1 MRVLFVANA
10 YNSLCQRMHVE
21 LLDRGHEVSIELA
34 TSELAMVEAVEL
46 YRPDLILA
54 PMLTRPIP
62 ERIWRNHVCIILHPG
77 IRGDRGASSLDW
89 AIVEDQR
96 VWGVTALQAAAE
108 MDAGD
113 VWSAHE
119 FLMRPAS
126 KSSLY
131 RNEIMEAAVRAL
143 LEAVE
148 RFASGRSEPEPLDHG
163 RSDTRGRW
171 HPLMKQADRR
181 IDWSESTATIV
192 RRIRAGDS
200 RPGTLDA
207 IDDTQYYLY
216 GAHAEDALK
225 GSPGELLAQ
234 RDGAICRATGD
245 GAVWISHLRRQ
256 GGGIKL
262 PAALALGEAAAGIPV
277 AEAASVAVQKFA
289 IPSSQ
294 SESELRIRDTSDAA
308 DHRTFRE
315 IWYEETDHVGYLHF
329 DFYNGAM
336 STDQCRRLTDAVGT
350 ATQRP
355 TRVLVLMGGTDFFS
369 NGIHLNVIE
378 AAPDP
383 ADESWANINA
393 MNDLVQSI
401 ILTKSHLVVSAM
413 QGNAA
418 AGGVTLALAADVV
431 WAREGVVLNP
441 HYRRMGLYG
450 SEYWTYLLPRRVGAR
465 CARELTTACLP
476 VGTRRA
482 KRIGL
487 VDEYF
492 GAPVTGFA
500 RWVRIRAEELAHAPD
515 WHERLSAKVAV
526 RMVEQAIKPL
536 ERYRQEELAQMR
548 TNFYGPD
555 RTYHIMRHNFVH
567 KIQRGPTPSYLAKHR
582 TVFAAPAGRKNPID
596 PAGVR
601 LSASDRVNPR
611 LSKPA
616 DVPMADN
623 SNKPPPQRRSR
634 FLSLFRG

>member
-1 MRVLFVANA
+1 VRILCVASA
-10 YNSLCQRMHVE
+10 YNSLCQRTHVE
-21 LLDRGHEVSIELA
+21 LLDRGHEVSIEFA
-34 TSELAMVEAVEL
+34 TSELAMIEAVEL

-54 PMLTRPIP
+54 PMLTRRIP

-77 IRGDRGASSLDW
+77 IRGDRGPSSLDW
-89 AIVEDQR
+89 AIVGDKR

-131 RNEIMEAAVRAL
+131 RNEIVAAGVKAL

-148 RFASGRSEPEPLDHG
+148 RFANGRGEPEPLDYD
-163 RSDTRGRW
+163 RSDTRGRSR
-171 HPLMKQADRR
+171 PLMRQADRR
-181 IDWSESTATIV
+181 IDWSESTDAIV
-192 RRIRAGDS
+192 RKIRAGDS
-200 RPGTLDA
+200 QPGTLDA
-207 IDDTQYYLY
+207 IDGAQYYLY
-216 GAHAEDALK
+216 GAHAEDVLK
-225 GSPGELLAQ
+225 GRPGELLAQ
-234 RDGAICRATGD
+234 RHGAICRATGD
-245 GAVWISHLRRQ
+245 GAVWITHLRRRD
-256 GGGIKL
+256 GGIKL

-277 AEAASVAVQKFA
+277 AEAPSNVSVSGA
-289 IPSSQ
+289 
-294 SESELRIRDTSDAA
+294 
-308 DHRTFRE
+308 RTLRE
-315 IWYEETDHVGYLHF
+315 IWYEEADDVGYLHF

-336 STDQCRRLTDAVGT
+336 STDQCRRLMDAV
-350 ATQRP
+350 ADARRRP
-355 TRVLVLMGGTDFFS
+355 TRVLVLMGGADFFS

-383 ADESWANINA
+383 ANESWANING

-401 ILTKSHLVVSAM
+401 ILTGSHLVVSAL

-431 WAREGVVLNP
+431 WARDGIVLNP

-450 SEYWTYLLPRRVGAR
+450 SEYWTYLLPRCVGAS

-487 VDEYF
+487 VEEYF
-492 GAPVTGFA
+492 GATVADFA
-500 RWVRIRAEELAHAPD
+500 RWVRIRAEELARAPD
-515 WHERLSAKVAV
+515 WHDRLITKMAM
-526 RMVEQAIKPL
+526 RNVEEAIKPL
-536 ERYRQEELAQMR
+536 ERYREEELAQMR

-555 RTYHIMRHNFVH
+555 RAYHLMRHNFVH
-567 KIQRGPTPSYLAKHR
+567 KIQCGPTPSYLAKHR
-582 TVFAAPAGRKNPID
+582 TASAMLGSSKSSID
-596 PAGVR
+596 PARLR
-601 LSASDRVNPR
+601 LSTNDRADPR

-616 DVPMADN
+616 RVPSADN
-623 SNKPPPQRRSR
+623 SNRPPPRRRSR